1 MKWVRLI
8 AQITE
13 RWTPFKQ
20 LRGKPLRVFLCAVA
34 LYRKALIMKPHNLTK
49 MNNALKS
56 LTLEQAYT
64 WFNTTDKWIWVDDNI
79 LSPHDLTANNSRVE
93 AIEATFNELLLEAE
107 INGMKL

>member
-1 MKWVRLI
+1 MKRD
-8 AQITE
+8 T
-13 RWTPFKQ
+13 
-20 LRGKPLRVFLCAVA
+20 
-34 LYRKALIMKPHNLTK
+34 LTI
-49 MNNALKS
+49 MNNILKS

-93 AIEATFNELLLEAE
+93 AIEATFDELLLEAE

>member
-1 MKWVRLI
+1 MTWAHLI

-13 RWTPFKQ
+13 RCKAFKQ
-20 LRGKPLRVFLCAVA
+20 LIGKLERAFLCAVA
-34 LYRKALIMKPHNLTK
+34 LYRKALIMYLAI
-49 MNNALKS
+49 MNNILKS

-64 WFNTTDKWIWVDDNI
+64 WFNTTDKWIWIDDNI

-93 AIEATFNELLLEAE
+93 AIEATFDELLLEAE